1 MEKRRAAMK
10 RFGWILLSVILALPA
25 CGGDQKSSDERAK
38 EAQKAIQ
45 EGMQK
50 EKQMY
55 EGMQKGVEAVEK
67 KVEEKTK

>member
-1 MEKRRAAMK
+1 MK
-10 RFGWILLSVILALPA
+10 NYLWILLSLVLALPA

-55 EGMQKGVEAVEK
+55 EGMQKGAEAVQK
-67 KVEEKTK
+67 QVEEKTK

>member
-1 MEKRRAAMK
+1 ML
-10 RFGWILLSVILALPA
+10 GLILGLAA
-25 CGGDQKSSDERAK
+25 CGGDQKSSDDRTK

-55 EGMQKGVEAVEK
+55 EGMQKGVEGLEK
-67 KVEEKTK
+67 KAEEKTK